1 MLNGLRVL
9 ELSAPSTML
18 AGLMLADLG
27 ADVVVIEP
35 PGGAAGRRMEPFLG
49 GRVGLDRSLTWHALN
64 RNKRSL
70 TLDLHSPDGQD
81 LLGRLAA
88 TADAVIECAPARCAH
103 LADAAQAH
111 ALVHCTVR
119 PFSAAG
125 PKSGYAYTDRT
136 LVAAAGVPLSTGD
149 ADRAPLFI
157 PVPQAM
163 LEAGGEAAIGVLAA
177 LAARTRDG
185 SSQHVQVSM
194 RAAAMMSA
202 FSLPYYADTPE
213 QPPRRGQAK
222 RSVAGV
228 EVPSFLP
235 CRDGYVQ
242 VSIAFGG
249 FGGITT
255 RMAAWAVA
263 AGTLDAGIA
272 EVDWS
277 HFPTDDTARCAE
289 QLRQLAD
296 GLRAAIAARTKDEVG
311 QAARTHGF
319 FAAPL
324 MDMADIAAFEQYRE
338 RGLWLR
344 QPLVDG
350 VSVDAPAHVVRSDSF
365 ETLLRHP
372 APRLSEHTHE
382 LLAEV
387 GLSDTEIQAL
397 FCHHVI

>member
-1 MLNGLRVL
+1 MLNGLRIL

-35 PGGAAGRRMEPFLG
+35 PGGAPGRRMEPFLD
-49 GRVGLDRSLTWHALN
+49 GRIGLDRSLSWHALN

-70 TLDLHSPDGQD
+70 TLDLNSPDGQD
-81 LLGRLAA
+81 LLQRLAA

-103 LADAAQAH
+103 LADTDQAH
-111 ALVHCTVR
+111 ALVHCALR
-119 PFSAAG
+119 PFSATG

-163 LEAGGEAAIGVLAA
+163 LEAGAEAAIGVLAA
-177 LAARTRDG
+177 LRDD
-185 SSQHVQVSM
+185 SSQRVTVSM

-228 EVPSFLP
+228 EVPNFLP

-242 VSIAFGG
+242 VSVAFGG

-263 AGTLDAGIA
+263 AGTLDAAIA
-272 EVDWS
+272 AVDWS
-277 HFPTDDTARCAE
+277 HFPTEDTAGCAE
-289 QLRQLAD
+289 QLRQLVE
-296 GLRAAIAARTKDEVG
+296 GLRSAIAARTKDEVG

-324 MDMADIAAFEQYRE
+324 MDMADIAAFDQYRA

-344 QPLVDG
+344 QPLLDG
-350 VSVDAPAHVVRSDSF
+350 ISVDAPAHVVRSDSF
-365 ETLLRHP
+365 ETQLRYP
-372 APRLSEHTHE
+372 APRLSEHTQE
-382 LLAEV
+382 LLAEI

-397 FCHHVI
+397 FSHHII

>member
-1 MLNGLRVL
+1 MLNGLRIL

-18 AGLMLADLG
+18 AGQMLADLG
-27 ADVVVIEP
+27 ADVVLVEP
-35 PGGAAGRRMEPFLG
+35 PGGAGGRRMAPFLNE
-49 GRVGLDRSLTWHALN
+49 RVGLDRSLAWHALN

-70 TLDLHSPDGQD
+70 TLDLDGPDGQD
-81 LLGRLAA
+81 LLRRLAA
-88 TADAVIECAPARCAH
+88 TADAVVEAAPARCAD
-103 LADAAQAH
+103 LADTG
-111 ALVHCTVR
+111 LVHCVVR
-119 PFSAAG
+119 PFSANG
-125 PKSGYAYTDRT
+125 PKSGYAWTDRT
-136 LVAAAGVPLSTGD
+136 LVAAAGVPLQTGD
-149 ADRAPLFI
+149 ADRAPLFVPI
-157 PVPQAM
+157 PQAM

-185 SSQHVQVSM
+185 SGQRVEVSM

-242 VSIAFGG
+242 VSVAFGG
-249 FGGITT
+249 FGGITA
-255 RMAAWAVA
+255 RMAAWAIA
-263 AGTLDAGIA
+263 AGTLDAAIA
-272 EVDWS
+272 EVDWTR
-277 HFPTDDTARCAE
+277 FPTEETERCAA
-289 QLRQLAD
+289 QLRQLVD
-296 GLRAAIAARTKDEVG
+296 GLRTAIAARTKDEVG
-311 QAARTHGF
+311 TAARTHGF

-324 MDMADIAAFEQYRE
+324 MDMADIGAFDQYRE

-350 VSVDAPAHVVRSDSF
+350 VVVDAPAHVVRSDSF
-365 ETLLRHP
+365 ATELRYA

-382 LLAEV
+382 LLTEL
-387 GLSDTEIQAL
+387 GLSADEIAAL
-397 FCHHVI
+397 FTHAIV

>member
-9 ELSAPSTML
+9 ELSAPATML
-18 AGLMLADLG
+18 AGQMLADLG
-27 ADVVVIEP
+27 ADVIAIEP
-35 PGGAAGRRMEPFLG
+35 PGGAAGRRLGPFLD
-49 GRVGLDRSLTWHALN
+49 GRIGLDRSLSWHALN

-70 TLDLHSPDGQD
+70 TLDLDGADGQD
-81 LLGRLAA
+81 LFHALARG
-88 TADAVIECAPARCAH
+88 ADAVVEAAPARCAH
-103 LADAAQAH
+103 LADSG
-111 ALVHCTVR
+111 LVHCVVR
-119 PFSAAG
+119 PFSASG
-125 PKSGYAYTDRT
+125 PKSGYAWTDRT
-136 LVAAAGVPLSTGD
+136 LVAAAGVPLATGD
-149 ADRAPLFI
+149 ADRAPLHL

-163 LEAGGEAAIGVLAA
+163 LEAGCEAAIGVLAA

-185 SSQHVQVSM
+185 EGQRVEVSM

-228 EVPSFLP
+228 DLPSFLP

-249 FGGITT
+249 FGGITA

-263 AGTLDAGIA
+263 DGRLDAAIA
-272 EVDWS
+272 QVDWTR
-277 HFPTDDTARCAE
+277 FPGEDPARAGS
-289 QLRQLAD
+289 QLRQLVE
-296 GLRAAIAARTKDEVG
+296 GVRAAVAARSKDEVG
-311 QAARTHGF
+311 AAAREHGF

-324 MDMADIAAFEQYRE
+324 MDMADIAAFAQYRE

-350 VSVDAPAHVVRSDSF
+350 VAVDAPARVVRSDSF
-365 ETLLRHP
+365 DTELRRP
-372 APRLSEHTHE
+372 APRLSEHTQE
-382 LLAEV
+382 LLAEL
-387 GLSDTEIQAL
+387 GLTADEVQAL
-397 FCHHVI
+397 FSHAIV

>member
-35 PGGAAGRRMEPFLG
+35 PGGAAGRRMEPFLE
-49 GRVGLDRSLTWHALN
+49 GRIGLDRSLTWHALN

-70 TLDLHSPDGQD
+70 TLDLEGPDGQD
-81 LLGRLAA
+81 VLRRLAA

-103 LADAAQAH
+103 LAGAAQAH
-111 ALVHCTVR
+111 ALVHCVVR
-119 PFSAAG
+119 PFSATG

-149 ADRAPLFI
+149 ADRSPLYI

-163 LEAGGEAAIGVLAA
+163 LEAGAEAAIGVLAA
-177 LAARTRDG
+177 LSARTRDG
-185 SSQHVQVSM
+185 ASQHVEVSM

-228 EVPSFLP
+228 DLPNFLP
-235 CRDGYVQ
+235 CRDGYAQ
-242 VSIAFGG
+242 ISIAFGG
-249 FGGITT
+249 FGGITA
-255 RMAAWAVA
+255 RMAAWAIA
-263 AGTLDAGIA
+263 DGRLDAAIGD
-272 EVDWS
+272 VDWTR
-277 HFPTDDTARCAE
+277 FPGGDLVRCGD
-289 QLRQLAD
+289 QLRQLIE
-296 GLRAAIAARTKDEVG
+296 GVRAAIGARTKEEVG
-311 QAARTHGF
+311 AAARTHGF

-324 MDMADIAAFEQYRE
+324 MDMADIAAFDQYRE

-350 VSVDAPAHVVRSDSF
+350 VTVDAPAHVMRSDSF
-365 ETLLRHP
+365 QTTLRHP
-372 APRLSEHTHE
+372 APGLSEHTHA
-382 LLAEV
+382 LLSEI
-387 GLSDTEIQAL
+387 GLSDGEIQAL
-397 FCHHVI
+397 FSHHII

>member
-1 MLNGLRVL
+1 MLNGLRIL

-35 PGGAAGRRMEPFLG
+35 PGGAPGRRMEPFLD
-49 GRVGLDRSLTWHALN
+49 GRIGLDRSLSWHALN

-70 TLDLHSPDGQD
+70 TLDLNSPDGQD
-81 LLGRLAA
+81 LLQRLAA

-111 ALVHCTVR
+111 ALVHCALR
-119 PFSAAG
+119 PFSATG

-163 LEAGGEAAIGVLAA
+163 LEAGAEAAIGVLAA
-177 LAARTRDG
+177 LRDD
-185 SSQHVQVSM
+185 SSQRVTVSM

-228 EVPSFLP
+228 EVPNFLP

-242 VSIAFGG
+242 VSVAFGG

-263 AGTLDAGIA
+263 AGTLDAAIA
-272 EVDWS
+272 AVDWS
-277 HFPTDDTARCAE
+277 HFPTEDTAGCAE
-289 QLRQLAD
+289 QLRQLVE
-296 GLRAAIAARTKDEVG
+296 GLRSAIAARTKDEVG

-324 MDMADIAAFEQYRE
+324 MDMADIAAFDQYRA

-344 QPLVDG
+344 QPLLDG
-350 VSVDAPAHVVRSDSF
+350 ISVDAPAHVVRSDSF
-365 ETLLRHP
+365 ETQLRYP
-372 APRLSEHTHE
+372 APRLSEHTQE
-382 LLAEV
+382 LLAEI

-397 FCHHVI
+397 FSHHII